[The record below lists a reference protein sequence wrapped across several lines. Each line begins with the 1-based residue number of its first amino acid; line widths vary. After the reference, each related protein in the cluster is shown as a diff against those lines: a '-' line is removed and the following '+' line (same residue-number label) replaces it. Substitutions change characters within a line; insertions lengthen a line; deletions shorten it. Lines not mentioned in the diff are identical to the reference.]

1 MTFIQGS
8 NIDLETRE
16 LEMQKKSIIP
26 NLFLFPWKTPK
37 NVLIL
42 NETFQS
48 LRCLANVTKGFFLEF
63 KST

>member
-16 LEMQKKSIIP
+16 LEMQKKSVIP

-42 NETFQS
+42 NETFQL
-48 LRCLANVTKGFFLEF
+48 LRCFQWPT
-63 KST
+63 